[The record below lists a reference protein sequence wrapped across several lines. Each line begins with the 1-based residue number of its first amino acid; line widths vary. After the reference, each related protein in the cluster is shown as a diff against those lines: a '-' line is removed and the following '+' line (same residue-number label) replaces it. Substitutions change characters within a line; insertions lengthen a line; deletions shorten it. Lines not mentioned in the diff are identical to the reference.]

1 METIKTLPTF
11 KEKGIKLHLLIGEW
25 KFLDG
30 TREYC
35 CCLLWKIQSASDTSF
50 PLPWVPFFPLFSVK
64 PCSSLKALLR
74 HCLPLLCHWCASC
87 ICLLFP
93 LTVIVPELSC
103 SYLVVSNL
111 PSKVWIQEAV
121 PQPPVIG
128 SQSVTTNLSSWRC
141 RWPGLGGSQQPF
153 TPSTGCHSSSTR
165 SSAPR
170 VSPAGPWSRS
180 LLYSFATQSVV
191 PRPAPR
197 SSSERQT
204 IRPYLRP
211 TKSSF

>member
-1 METIKTLPTF
+1 MSFLHIVFMETIKTLPTF

-50 PLPWVPFFPLFSVK
+50 PLPWVPFFSLFSVK

-103 SYLVVSNL
+103 SYLFVSNL

-121 PQPPVIG
+121 P
-128 SQSVTTNLSSWRC
+128 
-141 RWPGLGGSQQPF
+141 
-153 TPSTGCHSSSTR
+153 HHR
-165 SSAPR
+165 SSA
-170 VSPAGPWSRS
+170 RS
-180 LLYSFATQSVV
+180 QS
-191 PRPAPR
+191 
-197 SSSERQT
+197 Q
-204 IRPYLRP
+204 P
-211 TKSSF
+211 TCPVEGVGDQG